1 MCIRVRKGNPEDPS
15 WSHLLQLSKIA
26 RGDMLVLLWDITKP
40 LGAAIS
46 CTLVKENGFWDHKGE
61 RQSLSDYKNN
71 TRSNKTLVEE
81 QQREDKELHKT
92 LTKYVFQSKLVRATC
107 MNNLCSKKNIC
118 RVAQTGTR
126 SRMFRV
132 VAVTPKGF
140 RIDSTD
146 NSFVARSVPLKLC
159 ATKGSNSKLFQFTLG
174 GHQFDINFDRTPA
187 RNAVY
192 ALLSGIRRPNS
203 SIGKVWRAAG
213 TPGTVFLLSIL
224 QFLAPSGA
232 LVKVQPTPEKKT
244 RKRKRASNNSK
255 RASKNSK
262 RASV

>member
-1 MCIRVRKGNPEDPS
+1 
-15 WSHLLQLSKIA
+15 
-26 RGDMLVLLWDITKP
+26 MLVLLWDITKP

-46 CTLVKENGFWDHKGE
+46 CTLVKENGFWDHNGE
-61 RQSLSDYKNN
+61 RQSLSEYKKNI
-71 TRSNKTLVEE
+71 RSNKTFVEE
-81 QQREDKELHKT
+81 LKREDKELHQT
-92 LTKYVFQSKLVRATC
+92 LTRYVSKSKLVRATC
-107 MNNLCSKKNIC
+107 MNNLCSRRNTC
-118 RVAQTGTR
+118 DVAKTGTR
-126 SRMFRV
+126 SRMFGV
-132 VAVTPKGF
+132 MAVTTKGF
-140 RIDSTD
+140 IIDSTD
-146 NSFVARSVPLKLC
+146 NSFIARPGPLKLC

-203 SIGKVWRAAG
+203 SIGKVWRSAG

-232 LVKVQPTPEKKT
+232 LMKVQPTPEKKT
-244 RKRKRASNNSK
+244 RKRKRVSKNSN